1 MGIGIT
7 IQLCI
12 CIATRYYKGSSIQCL
27 SNDLTSFP
35 AEVENLPPIPQP
47 PRITFKPR
55 TPARIHPSPAG
66 LQSIPAPRSRTVSS
80 PASLPQQLVRLQL
93 NSRVIGR
100 IPFKHIG
107 ITNVRMLINFFIQ
120 GLPPLTK
127 LPGQETTPSRVDR
140 RSVLPPVKGGLVS
153 LQARKA
159 LSQGQVGEGG
169 GRLSTVTM
177 PDRPARLPPIGS
189 GAGLFGPTN
198 MPDRPLHLPPI
209 QQPEAGKGKAPIG
222 GKLFPK
228 KGTPQSSQEDVAVE
242 DTDGPNRKT
251 SLPTP
256 SVPPPFQMAR
266 PLPAIG
272 PKQPLPQIG
281 SLPRAL
287 PPIGMRSPLPSL
299 TSPASS
305 MPPRKVA
312 PDPFATGLSVSP
324 TTLGN
329 SPARMTPAPLQT
341 VRLPSTG
348 PSPSPTKSPTKV
360 TTVGPL
366 SPPSPSDTTKPP
378 DTSTNGAG
386 EAPVGEES

>member
-1 MGIGIT
+1 MHVVYNN
-7 IQLCI
+7 
-12 CIATRYYKGSSIQCL
+12 YY
-27 SNDLTSFP
+27 F
-35 AEVENLPPIPQP
+35 
-47 PRITFKPR
+47 
-55 TPARIHPSPAG
+55 
-66 LQSIPAPRSRTVSS
+66 
-80 PASLPQQLVRLQL
+80 
-93 NSRVIGR
+93 
-100 IPFKHIG
+100 
-107 ITNVRMLINFFIQ
+107 Q

-127 LPGQETTPSRVDR
+127 PPGQRTTPSRVDR

-159 LSQGQVGEGG
+159 LSQGQVGEGV
-169 GRLSTVTM
+169 GRLSTVAM
-177 PDRPARLPPIGS
+177 PDRPARLPPI

-198 MPDRPLHLPPI
+198 MPDRPLHLPPL

-242 DTDGPNRKT
+242 DTDGPNRKP
-251 SLPTP
+251 SMPISP
-256 SVPPPFQMAR
+256 SVPPPVRMAQ

-272 PKQPLPQIG
+272 QKQPLPQIG

-287 PPIGMRSPLPSL
+287 PPIGMRSPLPTL

-305 MPPRKVA
+305 MPPRRIA
-312 PDPFATGLSVSP
+312 PDPFATGLNVTP

-348 PSPSPTKSPTKV
+348 PSSSPTKSPTKV

-366 SPPSPSDTTKPP
+366 SPPAPSDTAKPP
-378 DTSTNGAG
+378 DTSTDGSG
-386 EAPVGEES
+386 EPPVGEES